1 MNKSNIFFQFKEN
14 TNIQKQIFNTGNK
27 HDSFQYKLDQYI
39 ATKAYYFIKYH
50 NPELDFKSYD
60 IYQYPQ
66 LPNIVFVLI
75 ITKTNLNHPYMMF
88 LNMDDVYIMFLI
100 PFGRERKQADINAYY
115 NSINNAS
122 NIEKIAIYL
131 LIEKTIIIRKKG
143 IIESNQ
149 FSLIQCSNIS
159 NCIRRYHEIDKM
171 HINNNEKIK
180 LKEKAREFYLNKA
193 IEFIKTFFILLDNK
207 NYDEAYNFLKGNDT
221 NYFGKQRLNTFF
233 KNTKSIIGHLE
244 IFITLYQLFF
254 YIKTVLLS

>member
-1 MNKSNIFFQFKEN
+1 MPLNSYQVVVIGASTRVTRDVLPALSAAGFDHE
-14 TNIQKQIFNTGNK
+14 
-27 HDSFQYKLDQYI
+27 
-39 ATKAYYFIKYH
+39 AIK
-50 NPELDFKSYD
+50 
-60 IYQYPQ
+60 
-66 LPNIVFVLI
+66 I

-122 NIEKIAIYL
+122 NIEKMAIYL

-233 KNTKSIIGHLE
+233 KNTKSIKYLTPAMK
-244 IFITLYQLFF
+244 TLSDR
-254 YIKTVLLS
+254 KNKK